1 MERMSATVVEEL
13 RRVWAGV
20 RVDDV
25 CAVDRALRTGSE
37 LNRSPVE
44 MASYVFASDPS
55 LRRVAAGRRNLPG
68 VFVDVL
74 AGDSN
79 EGVVVAL
86 LRVHAGRVSD
96 EALAE
101 VIRWRRLRVTEVL
114 VENRLLTDWQI
125 SVMGIDLMRC
135 PDDYERMRPWDRE
148 STGLFEKGD
157 TLVVRALS
165 ARLDAGDPVS
175 AGALEELVARH
186 GGRVAVWCVERHA
199 DDYRYTDAVLAAVK
213 VSEDAAQLAVSRWR
227 HVADR
232 VLLAAVDAWES
243 AAVKAARTPGALR
256 PSVRNRL
263 MGDDRNKVLSAFAS
277 RANVSDSELTL
288 LVSRSQSV
296 ARSVALRDAPLSEGA
311 LLAVVNALDDVS
323 PVLSRADLTPRV
335 LAAACERVDADGAR
349 RVARRGLVDGAVA
362 AGLARNPWP
371 SVRAI
376 AAKLADVPGDVVDKL
391 VADGD
396 DEVLEAVAA
405 RADLSRGVARQL
417 WEGSLPGSRTRELL
431 SKNECVQVAWMV
443 GYAGE
448 MRTYELTHF
457 VTRGGEGV
465 DALCEAAAR
474 ECGEETRTWLASW
487 TGVPEAAARV
497 LAGDKVWS
505 VRRALADNAFAPG
518 DVLAALSQDAD
529 KRVSERAELSQ
540 AYVRAVRDH
549 NGDDAALYRLKVER
563 AARLADESVRA
574 TRERVE
580 RDIQVR
586 FDAVR
591 ERAERGARARFWSN
605 YSEFP
610 NSSHRRDASR
620 GWDDSRGDVAPGN
633 KPIAFMIEDEMVEL
647 ASSPGLSYKDQK
659 SLVVF
664 GGERV
669 HLALAGRD
677 DLCEDAQMALVVH
690 GEGQAQVALARRRSL
705 SERAQVALAVHGD
718 SAARRVLSRRFDL
731 CDHARRVLS

>member
-1 MERMSATVVEEL
+1 MSVTVVDEL
-13 RRVWAGV
+13 RRVWGGV

-25 CAVDRALRTGSE
+25 CAVDRALRTGAE

-74 AGDSN
+74 AGDDN

-86 LRVHAGRVSD
+86 LRAHADRVSD

-101 VIRWRRLRVTEVL
+101 IIRWHRLRVTKVL

-125 SVMGIDLMRC
+125 SVMGIDLMRN
-135 PDDYERMRPWDRE
+135 PEDYERMRPWERD
-148 STGLFEKGD
+148 SAGLFEKGD
-157 TLVVRALS
+157 ALVVRALQ

-175 AGALEELVARH
+175 AGTLEGLVKRH
-186 GGRVAVWCVERHA
+186 GGRVAMWCVNHA
-199 DDYRYTDAVLAAVK
+199 DDYALSDAVLAAVR
-213 VSEDAAQLAVSRWR
+213 VGEDAALAA
-227 HVADR
+227 VAREEAMPDR
-232 VLLAAVDAWES
+232 VLLAAVGEWES
-243 AAVKAARTPGALR
+243 VAVKIARNSVCLR

-263 MGDDRNKVLSAFAS
+263 MGDDRGKVLAAFAS
-277 RANVSDSELTL
+277 RADVSDAELTL
-288 LVSRSQSV
+288 LVSRSQGV
-296 ARSVALRDAPLSEGA
+296 ARSVALRDAPLSESS

-349 RVARRGLVDGAVA
+349 RVARRGTVDVVVA

-376 AAKLADVPGDVVDKL
+376 AASLPDLSESLVDALAD
-391 VADGD
+391 
-396 DEVLEAVAA
+396 DEDEEVREAVAA
-405 RADLSRGVARQL
+405 RADLSREVARKL

-431 SKNECVQVAWMV
+431 SKNECVSVAWMV
-443 GYAGE
+443 DKVGE

-457 VTRGGEGV
+457 VTRGGDGV

-487 TGVPEAAARV
+487 TGVPEAAASV
-497 LAGDKVWS
+497 LAGDSVWS
-505 VRRALADNAFAPG
+505 VRRALADNVFVPA
-518 DVLAALSQDAD
+518 DVLDALSQDAD

-549 NGDDAALYRLKVER
+549 NGDDAVLYQVKAER
-563 AARLADESVRA
+563 AARVADERVRA
-574 TRERVE
+574 TRERAE
-580 RDIQVR
+580 RDAQER
-586 FDAVR
+586 LSAVR
-591 ERAERGARARFWSN
+591 ERAERGARERFGSN

-610 NSSHRRDASR
+610 NSSRRRDASR
-620 GWDDSRGDVAPGN
+620 GWDDSRGNVAPGN
-633 KPIAFMIEDEMVEL
+633 KPIVFMGEDEMVEC
-647 ASSPGLSYKDQK
+647 ASSSGLSYKDQN
-659 SLVVF
+659 SLVFF

-669 HLALAGRD
+669 HAVLAGRD
-677 DLCEDAQMALVVH
+677 DLCEDAQIALVVH
-690 GEGQAQVALARRRSL
+690 GGGRAQVALARRRSL
-705 SERAQVALAVHGD
+705 SERVQVALAVHGD
-718 SAARRVLSRRFDL
+718 SAARRALSRRFDL

>member
-1 MERMSATVVEEL
+1 MSTTAVDEL
-13 RRVWAGV
+13 RQVWGGV

-25 CAVDRALRTGSE
+25 RSIDRALRTGSE

-44 MASYVFASDPS
+44 TASYVFASDPS
-55 LRRVAAGRRNLPG
+55 LRRVAAGSRSLPG
-68 VFVDVL
+68 AFVDVL

-86 LRVHAGRVSD
+86 LRAHADRVGD

-101 VIRWRRLRVTEVL
+101 VIRWRRLRVTRVL

-125 SVMGIDLMRC
+125 SVMGIDLMRN
-135 PDDYERMRPWDRE
+135 PEDYERMRPWERE
-148 STGLFEKGD
+148 SAGPFEKGD
-157 TLVVRALS
+157 KLVVRALQ

-175 AGALEELVARH
+175 SGALWELVERH
-186 GGRVAVWCVERHA
+186 GGRVAMWCVKHA
-199 DDYRYTDAVLAAVK
+199 DDYALSDVVLAAVR
-213 VSEDAAQLAVSRWR
+213 VSEDAALAA
-227 HVADR
+227 VAREETMPDR
-232 VLLAAVDAWES
+232 VLLAAVDTWES
-243 AAVKAARTPGALR
+243 VAVKVARDSVGLR
-256 PSVRNRL
+256 PSVRDRL
-263 MGDDRNKVLSAFAS
+263 MGDDRGKVLSAFAS
-277 RANVSDSELTL
+277 RKDVSDAELTL

-296 ARSVALRDAPLSEGA
+296 ARSVALRDAPLGESA
-311 LLAVVNALDDVS
+311 LLAVVNSLDDVS
-323 PVLSRADLTPRV
+323 PVLSRADVTPRV
-335 LAAACERVDADGAR
+335 LAVACERVDADGAR
-349 RVARRGLVDGAVA
+349 RVARRGSVDGVVA

-376 AAKLADVPGDVVDKL
+376 AARLADLPGDVLDRL
-391 VADGD
+391 AADE
-396 DEVLEAVAA
+396 DEEVREAVAA
-405 RADLSRGVARQL
+405 RADLSRDVARSL
-417 WEGSLPGSRTRELL
+417 WDRSLPGSRTRELL
-431 SKNECVQVAWMV
+431 SKNERVSVAWMV
-443 GYAGE
+443 DKAGE

-487 TGVPEAAARV
+487 TDTPEAAARV
-497 LAGDKVWS
+497 LAGDRVWS
-505 VRRALADNAFAPG
+505 VRRALADNVFVPG
-518 DVLAALSQDAD
+518 DVLDALSQDAD

-549 NGDDAALYRLKVER
+549 NGDDAALYRLKAER
-563 AARLADESVRA
+563 TARLADERMRA
-574 TRERVE
+574 TRRRVE
-580 RDIQVR
+580 RDIQAH

-591 ERAERGARARFWSN
+591 ERAERGVRDYFWSN
-605 YSEFP
+605 DSEFP
-610 NSSHRRDASR
+610 NSSRRQDASR

-633 KPIAFMIEDEMVEL
+633 KPIVFMGEDEMVEC

-677 DLCEDAQMALVVH
+677 DLCDDAQMALVVH
-690 GEGQAQVALARRRSL
+690 GDGRAQVALARRRSL
-705 SERAQVALAVHGD
+705 SESVQVALAAHGD
-718 SAARRVLSRRFDL
+718 SAARRALSRRFDL
-731 CDHARRVLS
+731 CDHARRLVS

>member
-1 MERMSATVVEEL
+1 MSATTVDEL
-13 RRVWAGV
+13 RRVWGGV

-25 CAVDRALRTGSE
+25 SAVDRALRPGSE

-44 MASYVFASDPS
+44 TASYVFASDPS

-74 AGDSN
+74 AGDDN

-86 LRVHAGRVSD
+86 LRVHANRVGD

-101 VIRWRRLRVTEVL
+101 VIRWRRLGVTKVL

-125 SVMGIDLMRC
+125 SVMGIDLRRS
-135 PDDYERMRPWDRE
+135 PEDYERMRPWERE
-148 STGLFEKGD
+148 SAREFERGD
-157 TLVVRALS
+157 KMVARALQ
-165 ARLDAGDPVS
+165 ARLNAGDPAS
-175 AGALEELVARH
+175 AGTLEELVKRH
-186 GGRVAVWCVERHA
+186 GGAVAMWCVKHA
-199 DDYRYTDAVLAAVK
+199 DDYALSGALLAAVR
-213 VSEDAAQLAVSRWR
+213 VSEDAAIAAVAREETMP
-227 HVADR
+227 DR
-232 VLLAAVDAWES
+232 VLLAAIDEWES
-243 AAVKAARTPGALR
+243 AATRIARDSVGLR

-263 MGDDRNKVLSAFAS
+263 MNDDRGKVLAAFAS
-277 RANVSDSELTL
+277 RADVSDSELTL

-296 ARSVALRDAPLSEGA
+296 ARSVALRDAPLSESA

-323 PVLSRADLTPRV
+323 PVLSRADLTPKV
-335 LAAACERVDADGAR
+335 LATACERVDADGAR
-349 RVARRGLVDGAVA
+349 RVARRGTVDSAVA

-376 AAKLADVPGDVVDKL
+376 AASLPDLSESLVDALAD
-391 VADGD
+391 
-396 DEVLEAVAA
+396 DEDEEVREAVAA
-405 RADLSRGVARQL
+405 RIGLSREVARKL
-417 WEGSLPGSRTRELL
+417 WSKSLPGSRPRELL
-431 SKNECVQVAWMV
+431 SKNECVSAAWMV
-443 GYAGE
+443 DKVSD

-474 ECGEETRTWLASW
+474 ECGEETRTWLVSW
-487 TGVPEAAARV
+487 TDVPEAAARV

-505 VRRALADNAFAPG
+505 VRRALADNASVPG
-518 DVLAALSQDAD
+518 DVLAALAQDAD
-529 KRVSERAELSQ
+529 RRVSERAEVSQ

-549 NGDDAALYRLKVER
+549 NGDDAALYQVKVER
-563 AARLADESVRA
+563 AARVADERVRA

-580 RDIQVR
+580 RDIQAR

-591 ERAERGARARFWSN
+591 ERAESGARERFGSN
-605 YSEFP
+605 HSEFP
-610 NSSHRRDASR
+610 NSSLHRDASR
-620 GWDDSRGDVAPGN
+620 RWDDSRGDVAPGN
-633 KPIAFMIEDEMVEL
+633 KPIVFMAEDEMVEL
-647 ASSPGLSYKDQK
+647 ASSPGLSYKDQN
-659 SLVVF
+659 SLAVF

-690 GEGQAQVALARRRSL
+690 GDGRAQVALARRHSL
-705 SERAQVALAVHGD
+705 SERVQVALAVHGD
-718 SAARRVLSRRFDL
+718 YAARRALSRRFDL
-731 CDHARRVLS
+731 CNHARRLVS

>member
-1 MERMSATVVEEL
+1 MGCMSVTVVDEL
-13 RRVWAGV
+13 RRVWGGV

-25 CAVDRALRTGSE
+25 CAVDRALRPVSE

-44 MASYVFASDPS
+44 TASYVFASDAS
-55 LRRVAAGRRNLPG
+55 LRRVAAGSRNLPG
-68 VFVDVL
+68 VFVDIL
-74 AGDSN
+74 AGDDN

-86 LRVHAGRVSD
+86 LRAHADRVSD

-125 SVMGIDLMRC
+125 SVMGIDLMRD
-135 PDDYERMRPWDRE
+135 PEDYERMRPWERE
-148 STGLFEKGD
+148 SAGPFEKGD
-157 TLVVRALS
+157 KLVVRALS

-175 AGALEELVARH
+175 AGTLEELVARH
-186 GGRVAVWCVERHA
+186 GGRVAMWCVNHA
-199 DDYRYTDAVLAAVK
+199 DDYALSDAVLTAVR
-213 VSEDAAQLAVSRWR
+213 VSESAALAAVSREER
-227 HVADR
+227 MPDR
-232 VLLAAVDAWES
+232 VLLAAMDEWES
-243 AAVKAARTPGALR
+243 AAVKIARNSVGLR

-263 MGDDRNKVLSAFAS
+263 MGDDRGKVLSVFAS
-277 RANVSDSELTL
+277 RADVSDAELTL

-296 ARSVALRDAPLSEGA
+296 ARSVALRDAPLSESA

-323 PVLSRADLTPRV
+323 PVLSRADLTPKV
-335 LAAACERVDADGAR
+335 LGVACERVDADGAR
-349 RVARRGLVDGAVA
+349 RVARRGIVDVAVA

-376 AAKLADVPGDVVDKL
+376 AASLPDLSESLVDALA
-391 VADGD
+391 ADE
-396 DEVLEAVAA
+396 DEEVREAVAA
-405 RADLSRGVARQL
+405 RADLSREVARGL
-417 WEGSLPGSRTRELL
+417 WDRSLPGSRTRELL
-431 SKNECVQVAWMV
+431 SKNECVSAAWMV
-443 GYAGE
+443 DKAGD

-474 ECGEETRTWLASW
+474 ECGEETRAWLASW
-487 TGVPEAAARV
+487 ADAPEAVARV
-497 LAGDKVWS
+497 LAGDRVWS
-505 VRRALADNAFAPG
+505 VRRALADNASVPG
-518 DVLAALSQDAD
+518 DVLDALAQDSD

-549 NGDDAALYRLKVER
+549 NGDDAALYQVKAER
-563 AARLADESVRA
+563 AARLADERVRA
-574 TRERVE
+574 TRRRVE
-580 RDIQVR
+580 RDIQAR

-591 ERAERGARARFWSN
+591 EGAERGARERFGSN

-610 NSSHRRDASR
+610 NSSRRRDVSR
-620 GWDDSRGDVAPGN
+620 GWGGSRGDVAPGN
-633 KPIAFMIEDEMVEL
+633 KSIVFMSEDEMVEC
-647 ASSPGLSYKDQK
+647 ASRPGLSYKDQK

-705 SERAQVALAVHGD
+705 SERVQVALAVQGGVG
-718 SAARRVLSRRFDL
+718 ARRMLARRFDL
-731 CDHARRVLS
+731 CDHARRLVS

>member
-1 MERMSATVVEEL
+1 MERMSVTAVDEL
-13 RRVWAGV
+13 RRVWGGV

-44 MASYVFASDPS
+44 TASYVFASDAS

-86 LRVHAGRVSD
+86 LRVHADRVGD

-135 PDDYERMRPWDRE
+135 PDDYERMRQWERE
-148 STGLFEKGD
+148 SAGPFEKGD
-157 TLVVRALS
+157 ALVVRALQ

-186 GGRVAVWCVERHA
+186 GGRVAMWCVKHA
-199 DDYRYTDAVLAAVK
+199 DDYALSDAVLTAVR
-213 VSEDAAQLAVSRWR
+213 VSEDAALAA
-227 HVADR
+227 VAREEAMPDR
-232 VLLAAVDAWES
+232 VLLAAMGEWES
-243 AAVKAARTPGALR
+243 VAVKIARNSVGLR

-263 MGDDRNKVLSAFAS
+263 MNDDRTKVLAAFAS
-277 RANVSDSELTL
+277 RADVSDAELTL

-296 ARSVALRDAPLSEGA
+296 ARSVALRDAPLSESA

-323 PVLSRADLTPRV
+323 SVLSRADVTPRV
-335 LAAACERVDADGAR
+335 LAVACERVDADGAR
-349 RVARRGLVDGAVA
+349 RVARRGSVDVAVA

-376 AAKLADVPGDVVDKL
+376 AARLADVPADVVDKL
-391 VADGD
+391 AADGD
-396 DEVLEAVAA
+396 EEVREAVAV
-405 RADLSRGVARQL
+405 RADLSRDVARKL
-417 WEGSLPGSRTRELL
+417 WDKSLPGSRTRELL
-431 SKNECVQVAWMV
+431 SKNERVQAAWMV
-443 GYAGE
+443 DKAGE

-457 VTRGGEGV
+457 VTRGGEGA

-487 TGVPEAAARV
+487 DDTPEATVRV
-497 LAGDKVWS
+497 LAGDRVWS
-505 VRRALADNAFAPG
+505 VRRALADNANAPA
-518 DVLAALSQDAD
+518 DVLDALAQDAD

-549 NGDDAALYRLKVER
+549 DGDDAALYQVKSER
-563 AARLADESVRA
+563 AARLADERMRA

-580 RDIQVR
+580 RDVQER
-586 FDAVR
+586 LSAVR
-591 ERAERGARARFWSN
+591 ERAERGVRDYFGSN

-610 NSSHRRDASR
+610 NSSRRRGASR
-620 GWDDSRGDVAPGN
+620 GWDDSRGDVAPGS
-633 KPIAFMIEDEMVEL
+633 KSIVFMSEDEMVAL
-647 ASSPGLSYKDQK
+647 ASSSGLSYKDQN

-669 HLALAGRD
+669 HLVLAGRD
-677 DLCEDAQMALVVH
+677 DLCEGSQMALVVH
-690 GEGQAQVALARRRSL
+690 GDGRVQVVLARRRSL
-705 SERAQVALAVHGD
+705 SERVQVALAVHGD
-718 SAARRVLSRRFDL
+718 SDARRELSRRLDL
-731 CDHARRVLS
+731 CDHARRLVS

>member
-1 MERMSATVVEEL
+1 MSVTVADEL
-13 RRVWAGV
+13 RRVWGGV

-86 LRVHAGRVSD
+86 LRAHADRVSD

-232 VLLAAVDAWES
+232 VLLAAVDAWER
-243 AAVKAARTPGALR
+243 AAVKIARDSVGLR

-263 MGDDRNKVLSAFAS
+263 MGDDRAKVLAAFAS
-277 RANVSDSELTL
+277 RADVSDAELTL

-296 ARSVALRDAPLSEGA
+296 ARSVALRDAPLSESA

-349 RVARRGLVDGAVA
+349 RVAQRGNVDSAVA

-376 AAKLADVPGDVVDKL
+376 AAKLADVPADVVDKL
-391 VADGD
+391 AADGD
-396 DEVLEAVAA
+396 EEVREAVAA
-405 RADLSRGVARQL
+405 RADLSREVARKL

-431 SKNECVQVAWMV
+431 SKNERVQAGWMIDK
-443 GYAGE
+443 AGE

-474 ECGEETRTWLASW
+474 ESGEETRTWLASW
-487 TGVPEAAARV
+487 TGVPEAVARV

-505 VRRALADNAFAPG
+505 VRRALADNVSAPG
-518 DVLAALSQDAD
+518 DVLDALAQDSD

-540 AYVRAVRDH
+540 AYVRGVRDH
-549 NGDDAALYRLKVER
+549 NGDDAAVYRLKVER
-563 AARLADESVRA
+563 AARVADERMRA

-580 RDIQVR
+580 RG
-586 FDAVR
+586 AR
-591 ERAERGARARFWSN
+591 ERFGSN

-610 NSSHRRDASR
+610 NSSRRRDVSR
-620 GWDDSRGDVAPGN
+620 GWGGSRGDVAPGN
-633 KPIAFMIEDEMVEL
+633 KSIVFMSEDEMVEC
-647 ASSPGLSYKDQK
+647 ASRPGLSYKDQK

-690 GEGQAQVALARRRSL
+690 GDGRAQVALARRRSL
-705 SERAQVALAVHGD
+705 SESVQVALAVHGD
-718 SAARRVLSRRFDL
+718 FAARRALSRRFDL
-731 CDHARRVLS
+731 CNHARRVLS

>member
-1 MERMSATVVEEL
+1 MSVTVVDEL
-13 RRVWAGV
+13 RRVWGGV

-25 CAVDRALRTGSE
+25 CAVDRALRIGSE

-44 MASYVFASDPS
+44 TASYVFASDPS

-86 LRVHAGRVSD
+86 LRAHADRVGD

-101 VIRWRRLRVTEVL
+101 IIRWHRLRVTRVL

-125 SVMGIDLMRC
+125 SVMGIDLRRS
-135 PDDYERMRPWDRE
+135 PEDYERMRPWERE
-148 STGLFEKGD
+148 TAREFERGD
-157 TLVVRALS
+157 KMVARALQ

-175 AGALEELVARH
+175 AGTLEELVARH
-186 GGRVAVWCVERHA
+186 GGAVALWCVKHA
-199 DDYRYTDAVLAAVK
+199 DDYAFSGAVLAAVR
-213 VSEDAAQLAVSRWR
+213 VSEDAALAA
-227 HVADR
+227 VAREETMPDR
-232 VLLAAVDAWES
+232 VLLAAVGEWES
-243 AAVKAARTPGALR
+243 AAVKIARDSAGVR

-263 MGDDRNKVLSAFAS
+263 MGDDRDKVLAAFAS
-277 RANVSDSELTL
+277 RADVSESELTL

-296 ARSVALRDAPLSEGA
+296 ARTVALRDAPLSESA

-323 PVLSRADLTPRV
+323 PVLSRADLTPKV
-335 LAAACERVDADGAR
+335 LATACERVDANGAR
-349 RVARRGLVDGAVA
+349 RIARRGTVDSVVA
-362 AGLARNPWP
+362 DGLARNPWP

-376 AAKLADVPGDVVDKL
+376 AASLPDLSESLVDALAD
-391 VADGD
+391 
-396 DEVLEAVAA
+396 DEDEEVREAVAA
-405 RADLSRGVARQL
+405 RADLSREVARKL
-417 WEGSLPGSRTRELL
+417 WSKSLPGSRLRELL
-431 SKNECVQVAWMV
+431 SKNECVSAAWMV
-443 GYAGE
+443 DKVSD
-448 MRTYELTHF
+448 MRTYELTNF
-457 VTRGGEGV
+457 ATRGGEGV

-487 TGVPEAAARV
+487 TNTPEAAARV
-497 LAGDKVWS
+497 LAGDSVWS
-505 VRRALADNAFAPG
+505 VRRALADNVFVPG
-518 DVLAALSQDAD
+518 DVLDALSQDAD

-549 NGDDAALYRLKVER
+549 NGDEAALYQVKAER
-563 AARLADESVRA
+563 AALLADERMRA
-574 TRERVE
+574 TRERAE
-580 RDIQVR
+580 RDIQAH
-586 FDAVR
+586 FDAAR
-591 ERAERGARARFWSN
+591 ERAERGVRFGLN

-633 KPIAFMIEDEMVEL
+633 KPIVFMAEDEMVEL
-647 ASSPGLSYKDQK
+647 ASSPGLSYKDQN
-659 SLVVF
+659 SLAVF

-677 DLCEDAQMALVVH
+677 DLCEKAQVSLIVH
-690 GEGQAQVALARRRSL
+690 GSERVREALATRSVL
-705 SERAQVALAVHGD
+705 SKRVQVALAVQGG
-718 SAARRVLSRRFDL
+718 SATMRVLAGRGDL
-731 CDHARRVLS
+731 CDHARRLVS

>member
-1 MERMSATVVEEL
+1 MSTTVIKEL
-13 RRVWAGV
+13 RRVWGGV

-25 CAVDRALRTGSE
+25 RSVDRTLRPDASRGA
-37 LNRSPVE
+37 VE
-44 MASYVFASDPS
+44 VASYVFASDAS

-86 LRVHAGRVSD
+86 LREHADRVSD

-101 VIRWRRLRVTEVL
+101 VIRWRRLRVTKVL

-125 SVMGIDLMRC
+125 SVMGIDLMRD
-135 PDDYERMRPWDRE
+135 PEDFERMRPWERE
-148 STGLFEKGD
+148 SAGPFEKGD
-157 TLVVRALS
+157 ALVVHALN
-165 ARLDAGDPVS
+165 ARLNAGDPVS
-175 AGALEELVARH
+175 AGTLEELVARH
-186 GGRVAVWCVERHA
+186 GGRVAMWCVKHA
-199 DDYRYTDAVLAAVK
+199 DDYALSDAVVAAVR
-213 VSEDAAQLAVSRWR
+213 VSEDAALAA
-227 HVADR
+227 VASEETMPDR
-232 VLLAAVDAWES
+232 VLLAAVGEWES
-243 AAVKAARTPGALR
+243 AAVKIARNSVGLR

-263 MGDDRNKVLSAFAS
+263 MNDDRGKVLAAFAS
-277 RANVSDSELTL
+277 RADVSDAELTL

-296 ARSVALRDAPLSEGA
+296 ARSVALRDAPLSESA

-323 PVLSRADLTPRV
+323 PVLSRADVTPRV

-349 RVARRGLVDGAVA
+349 RVARRGSVDVAVA

-376 AAKLADVPGDVVDKL
+376 AAGLPDLPESLVDALAD
-391 VADGD
+391 DGD
-396 DEVLEAVAA
+396 DEVREAVAA
-405 RADLSRGVARQL
+405 RADLSREVARKL

-431 SKNECVQVAWMV
+431 SKNECVSVAWMV
-443 GYAGE
+443 DKAGE
-448 MRTYELTHF
+448 MRTYELTYF

-487 TGVPEAAARV
+487 TGVPEDAARV

-505 VRRALADNAFAPG
+505 VRRALADNASVPG
-518 DVLAALSQDAD
+518 DVLAALAQDAD
-529 KRVSERAELSQ
+529 KRVSERAEVSQ

-549 NGDDAALYRLKVER
+549 NGDDAALYRLKAER
-563 AARLADESVRA
+563 AARVADERMRA

-580 RDIQVR
+580 RDVQER
-586 FDAVR
+586 LSAVR
-591 ERAERGARARFWSN
+591 ERRERGVRDYFWSN

-610 NSSHRRDASR
+610 NSSRRRDASR
-620 GWDDSRGDVAPGN
+620 GWDVSRGGVAPGN
-633 KPIAFMIEDEMVEL
+633 KPIVFMGEDEMVEC
-647 ASSPGLSYKDQK
+647 ASRPQLSYKDQK

-677 DLCEDAQMALVVH
+677 DLCEGAQMALVVH
-690 GEGQAQVALARRRSL
+690 GGVCAQVALARRRSL
-705 SERAQVALAVHGD
+705 SESVQVALAVHGD
-718 SAARRVLSRRFDL
+718 FAARSVLAGRGDL
-731 CDHARRVLS
+731 CGRARRLVS

>member
-1 MERMSATVVEEL
+1 MSATMVEEL
-13 RRVWAGV
+13 RRVWGGV

-25 CAVDRALRTGSE
+25 RAVDRALRTGSE

-44 MASYVFASDPS
+44 TASYVFASDPS

-74 AGDSN
+74 AGDNN

-86 LRVHAGRVSD
+86 LRAHADRVGD

-101 VIRWRRLRVTEVL
+101 IIRWRRLRVTRVL

-125 SVMGIDLMRC
+125 SVMGIDLMRD
-135 PDDYERMRPWDRE
+135 PEDYERMRPWERE
-148 STGLFEKGD
+148 SAGPFEKGD
-157 TLVVRALS
+157 KLVVRALQ

-186 GGRVAVWCVERHA
+186 GGRVAMWCVNHA
-199 DDYRYTDAVLAAVK
+199 DDYALSDAVVTAVR
-213 VSEDAAQLAVSRWR
+213 VSEDAALAAVSREETMP
-227 HVADR
+227 DR

-243 AAVKAARTPGALR
+243 AAVKIARDSVGLR

-263 MGDDRNKVLSAFAS
+263 MGDDRGKVLAAFAS
-277 RANVSDSELTL
+277 RADVSDSELTL
-288 LVSRSQSV
+288 LVSRSQGV
-296 ARSVALRDAPLSEGA
+296 ARSVALRDAPLSESA

-323 PVLSRADLTPRV
+323 PVLSRTDLTPRV
-335 LAAACERVDADGAR
+335 LAAACERVDANGAR
-349 RVARRGLVDGAVA
+349 RVARRGTVDSAVA

-376 AAKLADVPGDVVDKL
+376 AAKLADVPADVVDKL
-391 VADGD
+391 AADGD
-396 DEVLEAVAA
+396 DEVREAVAT
-405 RADLSRGVARQL
+405 RADLSREVARKL

-431 SKNECVQVAWMV
+431 SKNERVQAGWMV
-443 GYAGE
+443 DKASD

-474 ECGEETRTWLASW
+474 ESGEETRTWLASW
-487 TGVPEAAARV
+487 TDTPEAAARV

-505 VRRALADNAFAPG
+505 VRRALADNVFAPG
-518 DVLAALSQDAD
+518 DVLDALSQDSD
-529 KRVSERAELSQ
+529 KRVSERAEVSQ
-540 AYVRAVRDH
+540 AYVRAH
-549 NGDDAALYRLKVER
+549 NGDDAALYQEKEER
-563 AARLADESVRA
+563 AARVADERVRA
-574 TRERVE
+574 TCERVE
-580 RDIQVR
+580 RDAQER
-586 FDAVR
+586 LSAVR
-591 ERAERGARARFWSN
+591 ERRERGVRDYFWSN

-610 NSSHRRDASR
+610 NSSRRRDASR
-620 GWDDSRGDVAPGN
+620 GWDDSRGGVAPGN
-633 KPIAFMIEDEMVEL
+633 KPIVFMSEGEMVEL

-669 HLALAGRD
+669 HLALARRD
-677 DLCEDAQMALVVH
+677 DLCDDAQMALAVH
-690 GEGQAQVALARRRSL
+690 GDGCAQVVLARRRSL
-705 SERAQVALAVHGD
+705 SESVQVALAVHGD
-718 SAARRVLSRRFDL
+718 FAARSVLAGRGDLCGRARRVLS
-731 CDHARRVLS
+731 

>member
-1 MERMSATVVEEL
+1 MSATAVEEL
-13 RRVWAGV
+13 RRVWGGV

-25 CAVDRALRTGSE
+25 RAVDRALRSNVSRGA
-37 LNRSPVE
+37 VAV
-44 MASYVFASDPS
+44 ASYVFASDAS

-74 AGDSN
+74 AGDDN

-86 LRVHAGRVSD
+86 LRAHADRVGD

-101 VIRWRRLRVTEVL
+101 IIRWRRLRVTRLL

-125 SVMGIDLMRC
+125 SVMGIDLMRD
-135 PDDYERMRPWDRE
+135 PEDYERMRPWERE
-148 STGLFEKGD
+148 SAGPFEKGD
-157 TLVVRALS
+157 KLVVRALQS
-165 ARLDAGDPVS
+165 RLDAGDPVS
-175 AGALEELVARH
+175 AGTLEELVARH
-186 GGRVAVWCVERHA
+186 GGRVAMWCVNHA
-199 DDYRYTDAVLAAVK
+199 DDYALSDAVVTAVR
-213 VSEDAAQLAVSRWR
+213 VSEDAALAAVSREETMP
-227 HVADR
+227 DR

-243 AAVKAARTPGALR
+243 AAVKIARDSVGLR

-263 MGDDRNKVLSAFAS
+263 MGDDRGKVLAAFAS
-277 RANVSDSELTL
+277 RADVSDSELTL

-296 ARSVALRDAPLSEGA
+296 ARSVALRDAPLSESA

-323 PVLSRADLTPRV
+323 PVLSRGDVTPRV
-335 LAAACERVDADGAR
+335 LAVACERVDADGAR
-349 RVARRGLVDGAVA
+349 RVARRGTVDGAVA
-362 AGLARNPWP
+362 AGMARNPWP

-376 AAKLADVPGDVVDKL
+376 AAKLADLPADVVDKL
-391 VADGD
+391 AADG
-396 DEVLEAVAA
+396 EVREAVAA
-405 RADLSRGVARQL
+405 RADLSREVARKL

-431 SKNECVQVAWMV
+431 SKNERVQAAWMV
-443 GYAGE
+443 DKAGE

-487 TGVPEAAARV
+487 TDTPEAAARV

-505 VRRALADNAFAPG
+505 VRRALADNVFAPG
-518 DVLAALSQDAD
+518 DVLDALAQDAD

-563 AARLADESVRA
+563 AARVADERVRA

-580 RDIQVR
+580 RDVQER
-586 FDAVR
+586 LSAVR
-591 ERAERGARARFWSN
+591 ERAERGVRDYFGSN

-610 NSSHRRDASR
+610 NSSRRRDASR
-620 GWDDSRGDVAPGN
+620 GWDDSRGDVVPGS
-633 KPIAFMIEDEMVEL
+633 KAIVFMCEDEMVEA
-647 ASSPGLSYKDQK
+647 ASRPQLSYKDQK

-669 HLALAGRD
+669 HMALAGRD

-690 GEGQAQVALARRRSL
+690 GDGRAQVALARRRSL
-705 SERAQVALAVHGD
+705 SERVQVALAVHGD
-718 SAARRVLSRRFDL
+718 SAARRALSRRLDL

>member
-1 MERMSATVVEEL
+1 MSATVVDEL
-13 RRVWAGV
+13 RRVWGGV

-25 CAVDRALRTGSE
+25 RSVDRTLRPDASRGA
-37 LNRSPVE
+37 VE
-44 MASYVFASDPS
+44 VASYVFASDAS

-86 LRVHAGRVSD
+86 LRAHADRVGD

-101 VIRWRRLRVTEVL
+101 VIRWRRLRVTRVL

-125 SVMGIDLMRC
+125 SVMGIDLMRD
-135 PDDYERMRPWDRE
+135 PEDFERMRPWERE
-148 STGLFEKGD
+148 SAGPFEKGD
-157 TLVVRALS
+157 ALVVRALQ

-175 AGALEELVARH
+175 AGILEELVTRH
-186 GGRVAVWCVERHA
+186 GGRVAMWCVKHA
-199 DDYRYTDAVLAAVK
+199 DDYALSDAVLAAVR
-213 VSEDAAQLAVSRWR
+213 VSEDAALAA
-227 HVADR
+227 VAREETMPDR
-232 VLLAAVDAWES
+232 VLLAVIDEWES
-243 AAVKAARTPGALR
+243 AAVKIARDSVCLR
-256 PSVRNRL
+256 PSARNRL
-263 MGDDRNKVLSAFAS
+263 MNDDRDKVLSAFAY
-277 RANVSDSELTL
+277 RADVSDAELTL
-288 LVSRSQSV
+288 LVSRSQGV
-296 ARSVALRDAPLSEGA
+296 ARSVALRDAPLSESA

-323 PVLSRADLTPRV
+323 PVLSRSDVTPRV
-335 LAAACERVDADGAR
+335 LTAACERVDANGAR
-349 RVARRGLVDGAVA
+349 RVARRGTVDVAVA

-376 AAKLADVPGDVVDKL
+376 AAKLADLPGDVVDKL

-396 DEVLEAVAA
+396 DEVREAVAA

-465 DALCEAAAR
+465 DALCEDAAR

-487 TGVPEAAARV
+487 TSVPEAAARV
-497 LAGDKVWS
+497 LAGDSVWS
-505 VRRALADNAFAPG
+505 VRRALADNVFVPG
-518 DVLAALSQDAD
+518 DVLDALAQDAD

-540 AYVRAVRDH
+540 VYVRAVCDH
-549 NGDDAALYRLKVER
+549 NGDDAALYQVKAER
-563 AARLADESVRA
+563 AARLADERVRA

-591 ERAERGARARFWSN
+591 ERAERGARERFGPN

-610 NSSHRRDASR
+610 NSSRRRDVSR
-620 GWDDSRGDVAPGN
+620 GWGGSRGDVAPGN
-633 KPIAFMIEDEMVEL
+633 KSIVFMSEDEMVEC
-647 ASSPGLSYKDQK
+647 ASRPGLSYKDQK

-705 SERAQVALAVHGD
+705 SERVQVALAVQGGVG
-718 SAARRVLSRRFDL
+718 ARRMLARRFDL
-731 CDHARRVLS
+731 CDHARRLVS

>member
-1 MERMSATVVEEL
+1 MSVTTADEL
-13 RRVWAGV
+13 RRVWGGV

-25 CAVDRALRTGSE
+25 CAVDRVLRIGSE
-37 LNRSPVE
+37 LNRSPVDT
-44 MASYVFASDPS
+44 ASYVFASDPS
-55 LRRVAAGRRNLPG
+55 LRRVAAGRRGLPG

-74 AGDSN
+74 AGDDN

-86 LRVHAGRVSD
+86 LRVHAERVGD

-101 VIRWRRLRVTEVL
+101 IIRWHRLRVTKVL

-135 PDDYERMRPWDRE
+135 PEDFERMRPWERE
-148 STGLFEKGD
+148 SAGPFEKGD
-157 TLVVRALS
+157 ALVVRALQ

-175 AGALEELVARH
+175 AGTLEGLVARH
-186 GGRVAVWCVERHA
+186 GGRAAMWCVKHA
-199 DDYRYTDAVLAAVK
+199 DDYALSDVVLAAVR
-213 VSEDAAQLAVSRWR
+213 VSEDAALAAVVREETMP
-227 HVADR
+227 DR
-232 VLLAAVDAWES
+232 VLLAAVGAWES
-243 AAVKAARTPGALR
+243 VAVKIARNSVGLR

-263 MGDDRNKVLSAFAS
+263 MGDDRGKVLAAFAS
-277 RANVSDSELTL
+277 RADVSDAELTL

-296 ARSVALRDAPLSEGA
+296 ARSVALRDAPLSESA

-323 PVLSRADLTPRV
+323 PVLSRADVTPRV

-349 RVARRGLVDGAVA
+349 RVARRGSVDGVVA

-376 AAKLADVPGDVVDKL
+376 AAKLADLPADVVDKL
-391 VADGD
+391 AADGD
-396 DEVLEAVAA
+396 EEVREAVAA
-405 RADLSRGVARQL
+405 RADLSREVARGL
-417 WEGSLPGSRTRELL
+417 WDRSLPGSRTRELL
-431 SKNECVQVAWMV
+431 SKNECVSAAWMV

-465 DALCEAAAR
+465 DELCEAAAR

-487 TGVPEAAARV
+487 TSVPEAAARV

-505 VRRALADNAFAPG
+505 VRRALADNASVPG
-518 DVLAALSQDAD
+518 DVLAALAQDAD
-529 KRVSERAELSQ
+529 RRVSERAELSQ

-549 NGDDAALYRLKVER
+549 NGDDAALYQVKAER
-563 AARLADESVRA
+563 AARLADERRRA
-574 TRERVE
+574 TRERAE
-580 RDIQVR
+580 RDVQAR
-586 FDAVR
+586 FDAAR
-591 ERAERGARARFWSN
+591 ERAERGSRERFGSN

-620 GWDDSRGDVAPGN
+620 GWDDSRGGVAPGN
-633 KPIAFMIEDEMVEL
+633 KPIVFMGEDEMVEC
-647 ASSPGLSYKDQK
+647 ASRPQLSYKDQK

-669 HLALAGRD
+669 HMALAGRD
-677 DLCEDAQMALVVH
+677 DLCEGAQMALVVH
-690 GEGQAQVALARRRSL
+690 GGGRAQVALARRRSL
-705 SERAQVALAVHGD
+705 SERVQVALAVHGD
-718 SAARRVLSRRFDL
+718 SAARRALSRRFDL

>member
-13 RRVWAGV
+13 RRVWVGV

-25 CAVDRALRTGSE
+25 CAVDRALRIGAE

-44 MASYVFASDPS
+44 TASYVFASDAS

-86 LRVHAGRVSD
+86 LRAHADRVGD

-101 VIRWRRLRVTEVL
+101 IIRWRRLRVTRVL

-125 SVMGIDLMRC
+125 SVMGIDLMRN
-135 PDDYERMRPWDRE
+135 PEDYERMRPWERE
-148 STGLFEKGD
+148 SAGPFEKGD
-157 TLVVRALS
+157 KLVARALN
-165 ARLDAGDPVS
+165 ARLNAGDPVS
-175 AGALEELVARH
+175 AGTLEDLAARH
-186 GGRVAVWCVERHA
+186 GGRVAMWCVKHA
-199 DDYRYTDAVLAAVK
+199 DDYALSDAVLAAVR
-213 VSEDAAQLAVSRWR
+213 VSEDAALAA
-227 HVADR
+227 VAREETMPDR
-232 VLLAAVDAWES
+232 VLLAAVGEWES
-243 AAVKAARTPGALR
+243 AAVKIARDSVGLR

-263 MGDDRNKVLSAFAS
+263 MGDDRGKVLAAFAS
-277 RANVSDSELTL
+277 RADVSDAELTL

-296 ARSVALRDAPLSEGA
+296 ARSVALRDAPLSESA
-311 LLAVVNALDDVS
+311 LMAVVNALDDVS
-323 PVLSRADLTPRV
+323 PVLSRADVTPRV

-349 RVARRGLVDGAVA
+349 RVARRGNVDGAVA
-362 AGLARNPWP
+362 AWLARNPWP

-376 AAKLADVPGDVVDKL
+376 AVRLADVPADVVDKL
-391 VADGD
+391 AADGD
-396 DEVLEAVAA
+396 DEVREAVAT
-405 RADLSRGVARQL
+405 RADLSREVARKL

-431 SKNECVQVAWMV
+431 SKNERVQAAWMV
-443 GYAGE
+443 DKVGE

-474 ECGEETRTWLASW
+474 ESGEETRTWLASW
-487 TGVPEAAARV
+487 TDTPEAAARM

-505 VRRALADNAFAPG
+505 VRRALADNVSAPG
-518 DVLAALSQDAD
+518 DVLAALAQDAD
-529 KRVSERAELSQ
+529 RRVSERAELSQ

-549 NGDDAALYRLKVER
+549 NGDDAAVYRLKVER
-563 AARLADESVRA
+563 AARVADESVRA

-580 RDIQVR
+580 RDVQER
-586 FDAVR
+586 LSAVR
-591 ERAERGARARFWSN
+591 ERRERGVRDYFWSN

-610 NSSHRRDASR
+610 NSSRRRDASR
-620 GWDDSRGDVAPGN
+620 GWDDSRGGVAPGN
-633 KPIAFMIEDEMVEL
+633 KPIVFMGEDEMVEC
-647 ASSPGLSYKDQK
+647 ASRPQLSYKDQK

-677 DLCEDAQMALVVH
+677 DLCEGAQMALVVH
-690 GEGQAQVALARRRSL
+690 GGVCAQVALARRRSL
-705 SERAQVALAVHGD
+705 SERVQVALAVHGD

>member
-1 MERMSATVVEEL
+1 MEHMSATAADEL
-13 RRVWAGV
+13 RRVWGGV

-25 CAVDRALRTGSE
+25 CAVDRVLRTGAE

-44 MASYVFASDPS
+44 VASYVFASDAS
-55 LRRVAAGRRNLPG
+55 LRRVAAGSRSLPG

-74 AGDSN
+74 AGDDN

-86 LRVHAGRVSD
+86 LRVHADRVGD
-96 EALAE
+96 GALAE
-101 VIRWRRLRVTEVL
+101 LIRWHRLRVTKVL

-125 SVMGIDLMRC
+125 SVMGIDLMRD
-135 PDDYERMRPWDRE
+135 PEDYERMRPWERE
-148 STGLFEKGD
+148 SARPFEKGYK
-157 TLVVRALS
+157 LVVRALS

-175 AGALEELVARH
+175 AGTLEELVARH
-186 GGRVAVWCVERHA
+186 GGGVAMWCVNHA
-199 DDYRYTDAVLAAVK
+199 DCYALSDAVLTAVRA
-213 VSEDAAQLAVSRWR
+213 SEDAALAA
-227 HVADR
+227 VAREETMPDR
-232 VLLAAVDAWES
+232 VLLAAVDEWES
-243 AAVKAARTPGALR
+243 AAVKIARDSVGLR
-256 PSVRNRL
+256 PAVRNRL
-263 MGDDRNKVLSAFAS
+263 MNDDRGKVLSAFAS
-277 RANVSDSELTL
+277 RADVSDSELTL

-296 ARSVALRDAPLSEGA
+296 ACSVALRDAPLSESA

-323 PVLSRADLTPRV
+323 PVLSRSDVTPRV

-349 RVARRGLVDGAVA
+349 RVARRGTVDGAVA

-376 AAKLADVPGDVVDKL
+376 AARLADLPADVVDKL
-391 VADGD
+391 AADGD
-396 DEVLEAVAA
+396 DEVREAVAA
-405 RADLSRGVARQL
+405 RADLSRGVARKL
-417 WEGSLPGSRTRELL
+417 WEGALPGSHTRELL
-431 SKNECVQVAWMV
+431 SKNERVQAAWMV
-443 GYAGE
+443 DKVGE

-474 ECGEETRTWLASW
+474 ESGEETRTWLASW
-487 TGVPEAAARV
+487 TDTPEAAARV

-505 VRRALADNAFAPG
+505 VRRALADNASVPG
-518 DVLAALSQDAD
+518 DVLDALSQDSD
-529 KRVSERAELSQ
+529 KRVAERAEVSQ

-549 NGDDAALYRLKVER
+549 NVDDAALYRLKAER
-563 AARLADESVRA
+563 AARVADERVRA

-580 RDIQVR
+580 RDVQER
-586 FDAVR
+586 LSAVR
-591 ERAERGARARFWSN
+591 ERVERGVRERFGSN

-610 NSSHRRDASR
+610 NSSRRRDASR

-633 KPIAFMIEDEMVEL
+633 KAIVFMGEDEMVEC
-647 ASSPGLSYKDQK
+647 ASRPQLSYKDQK

-677 DLCEDAQMALVVH
+677 DLCEGAQMALVVH
-690 GEGQAQVALARRRSL
+690 GGGLAQTMLARRRSL
-705 SERAQVALAVHGD
+705 SESVQVALAVHGD
-718 SAARRVLSRRFDL
+718 SAARRALSRRFDL

>member
-1 MERMSATVVEEL
+1 M
-13 RRVWAGV
+13 WGGV

-25 CAVDRALRTGSE
+25 RSVDRTLRPDASRGA
-37 LNRSPVE
+37 VE
-44 MASYVFASDPS
+44 VASYVFASDAS

-74 AGDSN
+74 AGDDN

-86 LRVHAGRVSD
+86 LRAHANRVGD

-101 VIRWRRLRVTEVL
+101 IIRWRRLRVTRVL

-125 SVMGIDLMRC
+125 SVMGIDLMRD
-135 PDDYERMRPWDRE
+135 PEDYERMRPWERE
-148 STGLFEKGD
+148 SAGPFEKGD
-157 TLVVRALS
+157 KLVVRALQ

-175 AGALEELVARH
+175 AGTLEGLVARH
-186 GGRVAVWCVERHA
+186 GGRVAMWCVKHA
-199 DDYRYTDAVLAAVK
+199 DDYALSGVVLAAVR
-213 VSEDAAQLAVSRWR
+213 VSEDAALAA
-227 HVADR
+227 VAREETMPDR
-232 VLLAAVDAWES
+232 VLLAAMDAWES
-243 AAVKAARTPGALR
+243 AAVKIARDSVGLR

-263 MGDDRNKVLSAFAS
+263 MGDDRGKVLAAFAS
-277 RANVSDSELTL
+277 RADVSDSELTL
-288 LVSRSQSV
+288 LVSRSHGV
-296 ARSVALRDAPLSEGA
+296 ARSVALRDAPLSESA

-323 PVLSRADLTPRV
+323 PVLSRADVTPRV
-335 LAAACERVDADGAR
+335 LAVACERVDADGAR
-349 RVARRGLVDGAVA
+349 RVARRGHVDVAVA

-376 AAKLADVPGDVVDKL
+376 AARLADVPADVVDKL
-391 VADGD
+391 AGD
-396 DEVLEAVAA
+396 EADEVREAVAA
-405 RADLSRGVARQL
+405 RADLSREVARGL
-417 WEGSLPGSRTRELL
+417 WDRSLPGSRTRELL
-431 SKNECVQVAWMV
+431 SKNECVSAAWMV
-443 GYAGE
+443 DKAGE

-474 ECGEETRTWLASW
+474 ECGEETRAWLASW
-487 TGVPEAAARV
+487 ADVPEVAARV

-505 VRRALADNAFAPG
+505 VRRALADNVFVPG

-549 NGDDAALYRLKVER
+549 NGDDAALYQVKAER
-563 AARLADESVRA
+563 DARLADERLRV

-580 RDIQVR
+580 RDVQAR

-591 ERAERGARARFWSN
+591 ELAERGVRERFGPN
-605 YSEFP
+605 HSEFP
-610 NSSHRRDASR
+610 NSSRRRGASR
-620 GWDDSRGDVAPGN
+620 DWTGSRGDVAHGN
-633 KPIAFMIEDEMVEL
+633 KPIVFMTEDEMVEC
-647 ASSPGLSYKDQK
+647 ASRPQLSYKDQK

-677 DLCEDAQMALVVH
+677 DLCEGAQMALVVH
-690 GEGQAQVALARRRSL
+690 GGVCAQVALARRRSL
-705 SERAQVALAVHGD
+705 SESVQVALAVHGD
-718 SAARRVLSRRFDL
+718 FAARSALAGRGDL
-731 CDHARRVLS
+731 CGRARRLVS

>member
-1 MERMSATVVEEL
+1 MSATVVEEL
-13 RRVWAGV
+13 RRVWGGV

-25 CAVDRALRTGSE
+25 RAVDRVLRPGTSRGA
-37 LNRSPVE
+37 VE
-44 MASYVFASDPS
+44 VASYVFASDAS
-55 LRRVAAGRRNLPG
+55 LRRVAAGRRNLSG

-74 AGDSN
+74 AGDDN

-86 LRVHAGRVSD
+86 LREHADRVGD

-101 VIRWRRLRVTEVL
+101 IIRWRRLRATKVL

-125 SVMGIDLMRC
+125 SVMGLDLMRC
-135 PDDYERMRPWDRE
+135 PEDYERMRPWERE
-148 STGLFEKGD
+148 SAGPFEKGD
-157 TLVVRALS
+157 ALVVRALQ

-175 AGALEELVARH
+175 AGTLEELVARH
-186 GGRVAVWCVERHA
+186 GGRVAMWCVKHA
-199 DDYRYTDAVLAAVK
+199 DDYALSDAVLAAVR
-213 VSEDAAQLAVSRWR
+213 VSEDAALAA
-227 HVADR
+227 VAREETMPDR
-232 VLLAAVDAWES
+232 VLLAVIDEWES
-243 AAVKAARTPGALR
+243 AAVKIARDSVCLR

-263 MGDDRNKVLSAFAS
+263 MGDDRGKVLAAFAS
-277 RANVSDSELTL
+277 RADVSDAELTL

-296 ARSVALRDAPLSEGA
+296 ARSVALRDAPLGESA

-323 PVLSRADLTPRV
+323 PVLSRADVTPRV

-349 RVARRGLVDGAVA
+349 RVARRGTVDSAVA

-376 AAKLADVPGDVVDKL
+376 AARLADVPADVVDKL
-391 VADGD
+391 AADGD
-396 DEVLEAVAA
+396 DEVREAVAA
-405 RADLSRGVARQL
+405 RADLSREVARKL

-431 SKNECVQVAWMV
+431 SKNECVQAAWMV
-443 GYAGE
+443 DKVGE

-457 VTRGGEGV
+457 VTRGGDGV

-505 VRRALADNAFAPG
+505 VRRALADNASVPG
-518 DVLAALSQDAD
+518 DVLDALAQDAD

-549 NGDDAALYRLKVER
+549 NGDDAALYQVKVER
-563 AARLADESVRA
+563 AARLADERRRA
-574 TRERVE
+574 TRERAE
-580 RDIQVR
+580 RDVQDR
-586 FDAVR
+586 LSAVR
-591 ERAERGARARFWSN
+591 ERAERGARERFGSN

-610 NSSHRRDASR
+610 NSSRRRDASR
-620 GWDDSRGDVAPGN
+620 GWDDSRGGVSPGN
-633 KPIAFMIEDEMVEL
+633 KPIVFMGEDEMVEC
-647 ASSPGLSYKDQK
+647 ASRPQLSYKDQK

-677 DLCEDAQMALVVH
+677 DLCEGAQMALVVH
-690 GEGQAQVALARRRSL
+690 GGGRAQVVLARRRSL
-705 SERAQVALAVHGD
+705 SERVQVALAVHGD
-718 SAARRVLSRRFDL
+718 SAARRALSRRFDL
-731 CDHARRVLS
+731 CDHARRLVS

>member
-13 RRVWAGV
+13 RRVWGGV

-44 MASYVFASDPS
+44 VASYVFASDAS

-86 LRVHAGRVSD
+86 LRVHADRVGD

-101 VIRWRRLRVTEVL
+101 VIRWRRLRVTRVL
-114 VENRLLTDWQI
+114 VENRLLTDLQI
-125 SVMGIDLMRC
+125 SVMGLDLMRC
-135 PDDYERMRPWDRE
+135 PEDFERMRPWERE
-148 STGLFEKGD
+148 SAGPFEKGD
-157 TLVVRALS
+157 ALVVRALQ

-175 AGALEELVARH
+175 AGILEELVTRH
-186 GGRVAVWCVERHA
+186 GGRVAMWCVKHA
-199 DDYRYTDAVLAAVK
+199 DDYALSDAVLAAVR
-213 VSEDAAQLAVSRWR
+213 VSEDAALAA
-227 HVADR
+227 VAREETMPDR
-232 VLLAAVDAWES
+232 VLLAVIDEWES
-243 AAVKAARTPGALR
+243 AAVKIARDSVCLR

-263 MGDDRNKVLSAFAS
+263 MNDDRDKVLSAFAS
-277 RANVSDSELTL
+277 RADVSDAELTL

-296 ARSVALRDAPLSEGA
+296 ARSVALRDAPLSESA

-323 PVLSRADLTPRV
+323 PVLSRADVTPRV
-335 LAAACERVDADGAR
+335 LAAACERVDANGAR
-349 RVARRGLVDGAVA
+349 RVARRGSVDVAVA

-376 AAKLADVPGDVVDKL
+376 AAGLPDLTESLVDALAD
-391 VADGD
+391 DGD
-396 DEVLEAVAA
+396 EEVREAVAA
-405 RADLSRGVARQL
+405 RADLSREVARKL
-417 WEGSLPGSRTRELL
+417 WEGALPGSRTRELL
-431 SKNECVQVAWMV
+431 SKNERVSAAWMV
-443 GYAGE
+443 DKASD
-448 MRTYELTHF
+448 MRTYELTNF
-457 VTRGGEGV
+457 VTRGGDGV

-487 TGVPEAAARV
+487 TDTPEAAARV
-497 LAGDKVWS
+497 LAGDSVWS
-505 VRRALADNAFAPG
+505 VRRALADKVSVPG
-518 DVLAALSQDAD
+518 DVLAALAQDAD
-529 KRVSERAELSQ
+529 RRVSERAELSQ

-549 NGDDAALYRLKVER
+549 NGDDAALYRLKAER
-563 AARLADESVRA
+563 AARLADERRRA

-580 RDIQVR
+580 RDVQER
-586 FDAVR
+586 LSAVR
-591 ERAERGARARFWSN
+591 ERAERGVRDYFWSN

-610 NSSHRRDASR
+610 NSSRRRDASR
-620 GWDDSRGDVAPGN
+620 GWDDSRGGVAPGN
-633 KPIAFMIEDEMVEL
+633 KPIVFMGEDEMVEC
-647 ASSPGLSYKDQK
+647 ASRPQLSCKDQK

-677 DLCEDAQMALVVH
+677 DLCDDAQMALVVH
-690 GEGQAQVALARRRSL
+690 GDGRAQVALARRRSL
-705 SERAQVALAVHGD
+705 SERVQVALAVHGD
-718 SAARRVLSRRFDL
+718 SAARRELSRRFDL
-731 CDHARRVLS
+731 CDHARRLVS

>member
-1 MERMSATVVEEL
+1 MSVTAVDEL
-13 RRVWAGV
+13 RCVWGGV

-25 CAVDRALRTGSE
+25 RAVDRALRTGSE
-37 LNRSPVE
+37 LNRSYV
-44 MASYVFASDPS
+44 ATTSYVFASDPS
-55 LRRVAAGRRNLPG
+55 LRRVAAGRRNLPA

-74 AGDSN
+74 ASDDN

-86 LRVHAGRVSD
+86 LRAHAERVSD

-101 VIRWRRLRVTEVL
+101 VIRWRRLRVTRVL

-125 SVMGIDLMRC
+125 SVMGIDLMRD
-135 PDDYERMRPWDRE
+135 PEDYERMRPWERE
-148 STGLFEKGD
+148 SARLFEKGD
-157 TLVVRALS
+157 KLVVRALN

-175 AGALEELVARH
+175 AGALEELVSRH

-227 HVADR
+227 YVADR

-263 MGDDRNKVLSAFAS
+263 MGDDRGKVLAAFAS
-277 RANVSDSELTL
+277 SADVSDSELTL

-335 LAAACERVDADGAR
+335 LAVMCERVDADGAR

-376 AAKLADVPGDVVDKL
+376 AAKLADLPGDVVDKL
-391 VADGD
+391 AADGD
-396 DEVLEAVAA
+396 DEVREAVAA
-405 RADLSRGVARQL
+405 RADLSREVARQV

-431 SKNECVQVAWMV
+431 SKNECVQAAWMV

-457 VTRGGEGV
+457 VTRGGDGV

-487 TGVPEAAARV
+487 TSVPEAAARV
-497 LAGDKVWS
+497 LAGI
-505 VRRALADNAFAPG
+505 RC
-518 DVLAALSQDAD
+518 
-529 KRVSERAELSQ
+529 
-540 AYVRAVRDH
+540 
-549 NGDDAALYRLKVER
+549 
-563 AARLADESVRA
+563 
-574 TRERVE
+574 
-580 RDIQVR
+580 
-586 FDAVR
+586 
-591 ERAERGARARFWSN
+591 GAC
-605 YSEFP
+605 
-610 NSSHRRDASR
+610 
-620 GWDDSRGDVAPGN
+620 VAPSPITYSCPVTCWMLWRRMRTGACGSARSCR
-633 KPIAFMIEDEMVEL
+633 KPM
-647 ASSPGLSYKDQK
+647 
-659 SLVVF
+659 
-664 GGERV
+664 
-669 HLALAGRD
+669 
-677 DLCEDAQMALVVH
+677 CAQCATITGMT
-690 GEGQAQVALARRRSL
+690 RRCI
-705 SERAQVALAVHGD
+705 G
-718 SAARRVLSRRFDL
+718 
-731 CDHARRVLS
+731 